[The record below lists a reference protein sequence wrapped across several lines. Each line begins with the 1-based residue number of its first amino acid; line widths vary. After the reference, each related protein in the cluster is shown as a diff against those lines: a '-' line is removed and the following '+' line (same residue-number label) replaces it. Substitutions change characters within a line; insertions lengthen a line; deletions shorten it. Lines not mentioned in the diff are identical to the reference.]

1 VRHSIHPQQQQP
13 GMFLKQTS
21 APGVKEEE
29 EKKKMLH

>member
-1 VRHSIHPQQQQP
+1 VRHSIHPQQP

-29 EKKKMLH
+29 EKKMLH